1 MKCLT
6 KPSLKFSCFPVLSF
20 SIEKEVTGL
29 FRGELYSYNE
39 DYSLG
44 GILISS
50 FDNIFKK
57 AEFH

>member
-1 MKCLT
+1 ML
-6 KPSLKFSCFPVLSF
+6 SCSF

-39 DYSLG
+39 DYSLV

-50 FDNIFKK
+50 FDNIFKRT
-57 AEFH
+57 EFH